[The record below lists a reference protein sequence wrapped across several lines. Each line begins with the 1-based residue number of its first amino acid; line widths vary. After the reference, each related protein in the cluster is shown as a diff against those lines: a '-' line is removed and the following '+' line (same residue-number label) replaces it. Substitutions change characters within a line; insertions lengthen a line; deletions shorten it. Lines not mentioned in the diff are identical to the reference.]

1 MRAKSCWQAAQRE
14 AWIGMA
20 GGDGCWMRPVWG
32 RDRGLQ
38 ALRRLAAPRWRRQVD
53 RAGEVEL
60 DLEPPPARPR
70 ELVEATLAR
79 PHPHPPGLGHPCL
92 AAFPLQPRDRFRL
105 DTGSPAHRHP

>member
-1 MRAKSCWQAAQRE
+1 
-14 AWIGMA
+14 MA

-60 DLEPPPARPR
+60 DLEQPPARPR
-70 ELVEATLAR
+70 ELVEETLAR
-79 PHPHPPGLGHPCL
+79 LDLHRPGVGHRCLG
-92 AAFPLQPRDRFRL
+92 AFALEQRYRFTSEARRA
-105 DTGSPAHRHP
+105 GNEGVSEVKERG

>member
-1 MRAKSCWQAAQRE
+1 
-14 AWIGMA
+14 MA

-60 DLEPPPARPR
+60 ELEPPPAPPR
-70 ELVEATLAR
+70 EHVEETLAR
-79 PHPHPPGLGHPCL
+79 LDLHRPGVGQRFLG
-92 AAFPLQPRDRFRL
+92 AALKRALLGNRVFLSV
-105 DTGSPAHRHP
+105 DTRCTRII